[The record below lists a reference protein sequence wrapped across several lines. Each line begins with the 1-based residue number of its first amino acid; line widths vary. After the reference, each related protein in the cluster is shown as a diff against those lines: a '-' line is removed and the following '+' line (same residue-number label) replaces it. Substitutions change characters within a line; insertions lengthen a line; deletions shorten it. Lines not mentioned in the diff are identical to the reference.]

1 MSKGNNQYYQASPGG
16 FAITAFLGSTLYLV
30 LLNHGWQ
37 TLLTFKAV
45 VFLLLGIF
53 FAVLFIGVPF
63 QLMSN
68 WIGKKL
74 SKIAEKREASTRVK
88 LGKIITTV
96 MMTAQVITTY
106 YASKLCFSLY
116 FS

>member
-16 FAITAFLGSTLYLV
+16 FAITVFLGSTLYLV

-37 TLLTFKAV
+37 TLLSFKAV

-53 FAVLFIGVPF
+53 FTVLFIGVPF

-68 WIGKKL
+68 WIGINM
-74 SKIAEKREASTRVK
+74 SRIVDNREASTRVK
-88 LGKIITTV
+88 LGKIVTTV

-106 YASKLCFSLY
+106 YACKLCFSLY